1 MRAYCKGL
9 TAHLRGLIRDRRGAT
24 AIEYAVIASGISFAI
39 IGTVWTMGTSIKT
52 NLYDRIAAMF

>member
-1 MRAYCKGL
+1 MREFVNDLIAR
-9 TAHLRGLIRDRRGAT
+9 LRGLIGDRRGAT

-39 IGTVWTMGTSIKT
+39 IATVWTMGTSIKT